1 MAVDQLLDEARNQIR
16 EVEPA
21 AALAALDDMLV
32 IDVREP
38 WEVLHGYLPG
48 AINVPRGLLEFRHL
62 ERGGDDPEA
71 RPILLVSGD
80 GRRSALAALTLKQL
94 GVDRVFSL
102 AGGMSRWLREELPVA

>member
-1 MAVDQLLDEARNQIR
+1 MAVDELLDEARDQIN

-21 AALAALDDMLV
+21 AALAALADMLV

-48 AINVPRGLLEFRHL
+48 SINVPRGLLEFRYL
-62 ERGGDDPEA
+62 ERDDDA
-71 RPILLVSGD
+71 TDDKPILLVSGD

-94 GVDRVFSL
+94 GVDRVYSL
-102 AGGMSRWLREELPVA
+102 AGGMTRWLLEELPVA